1 MVNILFIC
9 HGNIC
14 RSTMAEFYM
23 KHIVNNA
30 GLSDSIYIE
39 SSATSREEIGNDT
52 HYGTKEKLDEM
63 GIPYT
68 RRKARQVTVDDYH
81 NFDYYINNLDLK
93 NPKPGL
99 VEDSTFFALDVER
112 NKMVGAINIRHKLND
127 YLLNYG
133 GHIGDGVRPSERK
146 KGYATK
152 IIGLALKECQN
163 LNIDKVLLVCDKDN
177 IGSAKSIKNN
187 GAILEN
193 EIVKDGKTIQRYWIE
208 IK

>member
-1 MVNILFIC
+1 MDKYTVNTNNEYRAKINTGDLILLAKSN
-9 HGNIC
+9 G
-14 RSTMAEFYM
+14 
-23 KHIVNNA
+23 
-30 GLSDSIYIE
+30 
-39 SSATSREEIGNDT
+39 
-52 HYGTKEKLDEM
+52 
-63 GIPYT
+63 
-68 RRKARQVTVDDYH
+68 

-152 IIGLALKECQN
+152 IIGLALKECQK

-193 EIVKDGKTIQRYWIE
+193 EIVKDGKTVQRYWIE

>member
-1 MVNILFIC
+1 MSIKLVKASNEYQDLIVDMLKEWIDYNNNHSEANSRKSIQCEHAPLKKFC
-9 HGNIC
+9 HSEANT
-14 RSTMAEFYM
+14 SPA
-23 KHIVNNA
+23 
-30 GLSDSIYIE
+30 SIFK
-39 SSATSREEIGNDT
+39 N
-52 HYGTKEKLDEM
+52 
-63 GIPYT
+63 
-68 RRKARQVTVDDYH
+68 DYH

-112 NKMVGAINIRHKLND
+112 NKMVGAVNIRHELND

-133 GHIGDGVRPSERK
+133 GHIGDGVRPSERR

-152 IIGLALKECQN
+152 IIGLALKECQK

-193 EIVKDGKTIQRYWIE
+193 EIVKDSKTIQRYWIE
-208 IK
+208 IE

>member
-1 MVNILFIC
+1 MSIKLVKASNEYQDL
-9 HGNIC
+9 
-14 RSTMAEFYM
+14 
-23 KHIVNNA
+23 IVDM
-30 GLSDSIYIE
+30 L
-39 SSATSREEIGNDT
+39 
-52 HYGTKEKLDEM
+52 KEWID
-63 GIPYT
+63 
-68 RRKARQVTVDDYH
+68 
-81 NFDYYINNLDLK
+81 NNLDLK

-99 VEDSTFFALDVER
+99 LEDSTFFALDVER
-112 NKMVGAINIRHKLND
+112 NKMVGAVNIRHELND

-133 GHIGDGVRPSERK
+133 GHIGDGVRPNERR

-152 IIGLALKECQN
+152 IIGLALKECQK

>member
-1 MVNILFIC
+1 MSIKLVKASYEYQDL
-9 HGNIC
+9 
-14 RSTMAEFYM
+14 
-23 KHIVNNA
+23 IVDMLKEWIDYNNNHPEA
-30 GLSDSIYIE
+30 NTSPSSIFK
-39 SSATSREEIGNDT
+39 N
-52 HYGTKEKLDEM
+52 
-63 GIPYT
+63 
-68 RRKARQVTVDDYH
+68 DYH

-152 IIGLALKECQN
+152 IIGLALKECQK
-163 LNIDKVLLVCDKDN
+163 LNIDKALLVCDKDN

>member
-1 MVNILFIC
+1 MSIKLIKA
-9 HGNIC
+9 
-14 RSTMAEFYM
+14 SYEYQDL
-23 KHIVNNA
+23 IVDMLKEWIDYNNNHPEA
-30 GLSDSIYIE
+30 NTSPASIFK
-39 SSATSREEIGNDT
+39 N
-52 HYGTKEKLDEM
+52 
-63 GIPYT
+63 
-68 RRKARQVTVDDYH
+68 DYH

-133 GHIGDGVRPSERK
+133 GHIGDGVRPSE
-146 KGYATK
+146 
-152 IIGLALKECQN
+152 CQN

-193 EIVKDGKTIQRYWIE
+193 EIVKDGKTVQRYWIE

>member
-1 MVNILFIC
+1 MSIKLIKA
-9 HGNIC
+9 
-14 RSTMAEFYM
+14 SYEYQDL
-23 KHIVNNA
+23 IVDMLKEWIDYNNNHPEA
-30 GLSDSIYIE
+30 N
-39 SSATSREEIGNDT
+39 TS
-52 HYGTKEKLDEM
+52 
-63 GIPYT
+63 P
-68 RRKARQVTVDDYH
+68 A
-81 NFDYYINNLDLK
+81 YINNLDLK